1 MKIFLTGKPRSGK
14 STVLMKIID
23 ILKKKKLKIG
33 GFISPEVRERG
44 DRIGFKVI
52 DINSGKEGILASI
65 TQKTG
70 PKVGKYHVNLNSFEE
85 VALDAL
91 DFAMKECDII
101 CIDELGTMELFSQK
115 FKEKMDEILELEKT
129 VIVVLHINLVEKYK
143 KYGKIIHVTPE
154 NREILPKEIVN
165 MIYGSSQ
172 SWTGLSAL

>member
-23 ILKKKKLKIG
+23 TLKEKELKVG
-33 GFISPEVRERG
+33 GFISPEIRTTE
-44 DRIGFKVI
+44 DRIGFKII
-52 DINSGKEGILASI
+52 DIYSGEEGILASVN
-65 TQKTG
+65 QKTG
-70 PKVGKYHVNLNSFEE
+70 PHVGKYRVNLNDFER
-85 VALDAL
+85 VALNAL
-91 DFAMKECDII
+91 DFSMEECDVI
-101 CIDELGTMELFSQK
+101 CVDELGTMELFSQK
-115 FKEKMDEILELEKT
+115 FKEKMDKILELEKT

-172 SWTGLSAL
+172 S